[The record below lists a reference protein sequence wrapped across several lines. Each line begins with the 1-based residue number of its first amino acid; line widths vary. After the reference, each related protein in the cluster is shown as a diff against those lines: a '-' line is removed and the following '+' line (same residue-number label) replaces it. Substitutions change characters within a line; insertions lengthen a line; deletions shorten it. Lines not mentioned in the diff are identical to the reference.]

1 MAKGNLK
8 SSSLARTPKAGVG
21 KRLGMK
27 LMSDLVPI
35 IASQLA
41 DKVLRPSKTSTKTQS
56 RERTI
61 VSSGHGIIT
70 NSKVSIKYKKQ
81 KFDKLLHT
89 IYPSSTVQTNT
100 SGQLSSDV
108 ATQANVNTV
117 YAFEGGGASGSNP
130 TTANLKT
137 LDLYKFANMNNAFTD
152 PLNVNSAEK
161 KLLLTSYDSE
171 MLITSASSVISFVEI
186 YDLVAKQTGVFEIPT
201 DLWNQG
207 IINSRD
213 VFTQNDFNVYNARP
227 TQSKAF
233 NLKWKVLKRTS
244 VQLVGGA
251 THRHKFNIS
260 LRRLI
265 DTDHFYNNGM
275 VRGITC
281 AQMIVVKGGQ
291 VVTNA
296 ANSITTLPLA
306 KVLWEINCRYK
317 GSGITFTPRKYL
329 RFNTLSTAPIIP
341 TIIDPD
347 LDEQVA
353 VVL

>member
-1 MAKGNLK
+1 MARVRSK
-8 SSSLARTPKAGVG
+8 SSSLARTPKS
-21 KRLGMK
+21 KRVGMK

-41 DKVLRPSKTSTKTQS
+41 DKVLKPATTSTKTQT
-56 RERTI
+56 RDRTI
-61 VSSGHGIIT
+61 ISSGHGIIT

-100 SGQLSSDV
+100 SGQLSSGV

-117 YAFEGGGASGSNP
+117 YALLGGPASGGIP
-130 TTANLKT
+130 TNANLAT
-137 LDLYKFANMNNAFTD
+137 LDLYKFANYNNTFTD
-152 PLNVNSAEK
+152 PVNINSAEK
-161 KLLLTSYDSE
+161 KLLITSYDSE

-186 YDLVAKQTGVFEIPT
+186 YDVVAKTTGNFEIPT
-201 DLWNQG
+201 DNWSQG

-213 VFTQNDFNVYNARP
+213 NFTQNDFNVYNARP
-227 TQSKAF
+227 TQSKSF

-251 THRHKFNIS
+251 THRHKFSIS

-281 AQMIVVKGGQ
+281 AQFIVVKGGQ
-291 VVTNA
+291 VVTDAENEQ
-296 ANSITTLPLA
+296 TTLPLA
-306 KVLWEINCRYK
+306 KVLWSLSCRYK

>member
-1 MAKGNLK
+1 MAKGNMK
-8 SSSLARTPKAGVG
+8 SSSLARTPKAGG

-27 LMSDLVPI
+27 LMGDLVPI

-41 DKVLRPSKTSTKTQS
+41 ERVLKPSKTSTKTKS
-56 RERTI
+56 RDRTI

-100 SGQLSSDV
+100 SGQLSSNV

-117 YAFEGGGASGSNP
+117 YVFQGGAASGGNP
-130 TTANLKT
+130 TNANLPT
-137 LDLYKFANMNNAFTD
+137 MDLYKFANMNNAFTD
-152 PLNVNSAEK
+152 PVNVNSAEK

-171 MLITSASSVISFVEI
+171 MLITSACSVISFVEI
-186 YDLVAKQTGVFEIPT
+186 YDLVAKTTGPFEIPT
-201 DLWNQG
+201 QLWEQG
-207 IINSRD
+207 VINARD
-213 VFTQNDFNVYNARP
+213 TFTQNDFNVYNAKP

-260 LRRLI
+260 LRRLV

-281 AQMIVVKGGQ
+281 AQFIVVKGGQ
-291 VVTNA
+291 VVTDEGN
-296 ANSITTLPLA
+296 NHTTLPLA
-306 KVLWEINCRYK
+306 KVLWEISCRYK

-329 RFNTLSTAPIIP
+329 RFNTLSTEPIVP